1 MSSVAFRTATAA
13 ASRASSAEARAWIK
27 ERREELKRRYF
38 RRPDPHRT
46 LAAHAAFV
54 DQLLQRLWSESIA
67 DREVALVAVGGYGRG
82 ALFPHSDVDVL
93 VLLPDGR
100 QPDAPIERF
109 IGALWDSGLEPGHSV
124 RTVSECV
131 EEAAKDVTVDTSLME
146 SRLIAGDPALL
157 EDLNARLR
165 KRRNVRE
172 FFEAKFREQKRR
184 HERFQEAAYNLEP
197 NIKESPGG
205 LRDLQMVLW
214 LARAAGL
221 GQSWKELADEELITP
236 REAAAIALNEG
247 GLADLMLR

>member
-67 DREVALVAVGGYGRG
+67 DREVALVAVGCYGRG
-82 ALFPHSDVDVL
+82 APFPHSDVDVL
-93 VLLPDGR
+93 GLLPDGR
-100 QPDAPIERF
+100 QPDASIERF

-124 RTVSECV
+124 RSVSESV

-146 SRLIAGDPALL
+146 SRVIAGDPALL
-157 EDLNARLR
+157 EELNARLR

>member
-67 DREVALVAVGGYGRG
+67 DREVALVAVGCYGRG
-82 ALFPHSDVDVL
+82 APFPHSDVDVL

-100 QPDAPIERF
+100 QPDASIERF

-124 RTVSECV
+124 RTIAESV
-131 EEAAKDVTVDTSLME
+131 EEAAKDVPVDTSLME
-146 SRLIAGDPALL
+146 SRLVAGNAALL
-157 EDLNARLR
+157 DDLNGRLR
-165 KRRNVRE
+165 ERRDVHD

-205 LRDLQMVLW
+205 LRALPMALW

-221 GQSWKELADEELITP
+221 GQSWKELAEQGLITAH
-236 REAAAIALNEG
+236 EAAAIG
-247 GLADLMLR
+247 I